1 MTSCSRSRERDIF
14 KDRSRA
20 FTYHRFISREAI
32 VTGKLRCSCFYI
44 IIFWRYCD
52 GYHFLFV
59 KQKRI
64 EFTKRWN
71 IYFYFS
77 YIFFNFR
84 SILDL
89 HYKKDYNI
97 NIKLKRLRREE
108 EITRFKRD
116 TNKLC
121 SARDERCPSRF
132 AVNFASANFQ
142 PEIEITDL
150 SISSCMLS

>member
-1 MTSCSRSRERDIF
+1 MKYLF
-14 KDRSRA
+14 
-20 FTYHRFISREAI
+20 FISVI
-32 VTGKLRCSCFYI
+32 SFL
-44 IIFWRYCD
+44 IFVRFW
-52 GYHFLFV
+52 
-59 KQKRI
+59 
-64 EFTKRWN
+64 
-71 IYFYFS
+71 IYTS
-77 YIFFNFR
+77 
-84 SILDL
+84 
-89 HYKKDYNI
+89 KDYNI